1 MSAELTTVEIAPRTA
16 HQYTIIWL
24 HGLGAD
30 GHDFEAI
37 VPQLKL
43 RQQEATRF
51 IFPNAPIQ
59 RVTING
65 GMAMR
70 AWYDILEASLHRR
83 VDERGIYQSVAQ
95 INQLIEQ
102 EIASGI
108 APEHILLAGF
118 SQGGVVALHTALC
131 FPKRLAGVVALS
143 TYLPTLAQLEKE
155 AAPVNQNL
163 PIFVA
168 HGSADQ
174 IVSIQAG
181 QEIHTVLSARGYP
194 VQWQTYPMQHNVCA
208 DEIQQIAAFIDRIFR

>member
-1 MSAELTTVEIAPRTA
+1 MPTELTTVEIAPRTT
-16 HQYTIIWL
+16 HLYTIIWL

-43 RQQEATRF
+43 PQQDAIHF

-59 RVTING
+59 PVTING
-65 GMAMR
+65 GMKMR

-83 VDERGIYQSVAQ
+83 VDERGIYQSAAQ
-95 INQLIEQ
+95 IVQLIDR

-108 APEHILLAGF
+108 AAEHILLAGF
-118 SQGGVVALHTALC
+118 SQGGVIALHTALC

-155 AAPVNQNL
+155 ASPVNQHL

-168 HGSADQ
+168 HGTADP
-174 IVSIQAG
+174 IVSVAAG
-181 QEIHTVLSARGYP
+181 HEVHTVLSARGYP

-208 DEIQQIAAFIDRIFR
+208 EEILHVAAFIHRVFS

>member
-1 MSAELTTVEIAPRTA
+1 MPSELTTVEIAPRTA
-16 HQYTIIWL
+16 HQYTVIWL

-43 RQQEATRF
+43 RQQDATRF
-51 IFPNAPIQ
+51 MFPNAPVQ

-83 VDERGIYQSVAQ
+83 VDERGIYQSVAH
-95 INQLIEQ
+95 INQLIER
-102 EIASGI
+102 EIANGI
-108 APEHILLAGF
+108 ASEHILLAGF
-118 SQGGVVALHTALC
+118 SQGGVIALHAALC

-155 AAPVNQNL
+155 ASPVNQNL

-168 HGSADQ
+168 HGDADP

-181 QEIHTVLSARGYP
+181 QEVHRVLSARGYP
-194 VQWQTYPMQHNVCA
+194 VQWQTYSMQHNVCA
-208 DEIQQIAAFIDRIFR
+208 DEIQHVAVFINRIFK